1 MCSAIRYNYTERV
14 VGCMAPSSSA
24 PTVLVVD
31 DEQAVADAYALQIES
46 EYETRVAYGGKEAL
60 EKIDESVAIVL
71 LDRRMPDLSGDEVLA
86 EIRERELGCR
96 VVMVTAVDPDF
107 DIVDMPFDSYLKKPV
122 KRAEL
127 LGEIERQLSVDS
139 YDDQFDEFLE
149 LSTKLEL
156 LREEKPA
163 QELQSDDD
171 VQAMESRVGELKS
184 QLDETVADFDDPA
197 QAFSDLV

>member
-1 MCSAIRYNYTERV
+1 
-14 VGCMAPSSSA
+14 MAPSSSV

-46 EYETRVAYGGKEAL
+46 EYETRIAYGGEAAL
-60 EKIDESVAIVL
+60 DKVDDDVDIVL
-71 LDRRMPDLSGDEVLA
+71 LDRRMPDRSGDEVLE
-86 EIRERELGCR
+86 EIRRRELHCR

-107 DIVDMPFDSYLKKPV
+107 DIIDMPFDSYLKKPV

-127 LGEIERQLSVDS
+127 LGEIERQLSIDS
-139 YDDQFDEFLE
+139 YDDQFDEFVE

-156 LREEKPA
+156 LREEKPMK
-163 QELQSDDD
+163 ELEADDD
-171 VQAMESRVGELKS
+171 VRAMQARVGELKS
-184 QLDETVADFDDPA
+184 ELDETVAEFDDPA

>member
-1 MCSAIRYNYTERV
+1 
-14 VGCMAPSSSA
+14 MAPSSSA

-46 EYETRVAYGGKEAL
+46 EYETRVAYGGEEAL
-60 EKIDESVAIVL
+60 EKADESVAIVL
-71 LDRRMPDLSGDEVLA
+71 LDRRMPDLSGDEVLS

-127 LGEIERQLSVDS
+127 LGEIDRQLSVNS

-149 LSTKLEL
+149 LSTKIEL

-163 QELQSDDD
+163 QELKSDDD
-171 VQAMESRVGELKS
+171 VQAMESRVSELKS
-184 QLDETVADFDDPA
+184 QLDETVTDFDDPA